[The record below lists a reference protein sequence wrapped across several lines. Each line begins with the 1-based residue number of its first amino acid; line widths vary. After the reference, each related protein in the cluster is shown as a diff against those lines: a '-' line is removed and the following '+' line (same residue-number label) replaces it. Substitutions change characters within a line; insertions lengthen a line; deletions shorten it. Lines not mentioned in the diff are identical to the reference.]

1 MQRVLNLPRLHKQL
15 LAAVVDAICL
25 PLMFIVAIWLRYEG
39 FNLGLFQH
47 YQALII
53 AVPFIAIPIFI
64 RIGLYRAVIRFIDQ
78 RIISVVM
85 FGVSLAVLLLAFV
98 SVMLHITPLSRA
110 IFGFFWAGSILYVG
124 ASRFLAR
131 AWLLQVDRE
140 ENATRIA
147 IYGAGRAG
155 AQLAIALRSGTDAV
169 CVAFIDDNKNLQGST
184 IAGIK
189 VYAPQALADLVA
201 RHEISEVLLA
211 MPSLSKHKQKYIL
224 EQIEGLKIKTRVTP
238 SIQSLVNGE
247 LRYTD
252 IREVEIEDLLGRDQ
266 VSPDQRLLASCIA
279 GKNVMVTG
287 AGGSIG
293 SELCRQI
300 LRQNPRQLV
309 LFEVS
314 EYALYAIEQELS
326 QLRQQLT
333 ISCEILPFLGSVQD
347 QNRLEKIISQR
358 QIDTLYHAAAYKHVP
373 LVEHNPLE
381 GIRNNVFGTL
391 AVAQA
396 AMRQH
401 VKNFVLISTDK
412 AVRPTNVMGATKRL
426 AELILQALARQQK
439 ATRFCMVRFGNVLGS
454 SGSVVPL
461 FRKQI
466 MAGGPITL
474 THPEITRYFMTIPEA
489 AQLVLQAGAMGE
501 GGDVFVLDMGEP
513 VRILDLA
520 KRMVH
525 LSGLEV
531 KSEATPNGSIEIHHV
546 GLRPGEK
553 LYEELLIG
561 DNVEG
566 TSHPLIM
573 RAQEKELSWD
583 ELQTY
588 LQQLDQACRDF
599 DCAQMRQVLLAT
611 VAEYQPQ
618 CGIEDWLWSEQ
629 VAATAHK
636 HSDCGKLDDET
647 NDETDSA
654 ANNEFSSPNLSSSSA
669 APHSLH

>member
-1 MQRVLNLPRLHKQL
+1 MMQSLLNLPRLHKQAV
-15 LAAVVDAICL
+15 AAVADALCL
-25 PLMFIVAIWLRYEG
+25 PLTFILAIWLRYET
-39 FNLGLFQH
+39 FNAELFNH
-47 YQALII
+47 YFWLIVS
-53 AVPFIAIPIFI
+53 VPLIAIPVFI

-78 RIISVVM
+78 KIISVVV
-85 FGVSLAVLLLAFV
+85 FGVSLSVLILAFV

-110 IFGFFWAGSILYVG
+110 VFGFFWAGSILYVG

-131 AWLLQVDRE
+131 AWLLQADMP
-140 ENATRIA
+140 ENAIRIA
-147 IYGAGRAG
+147 IYGAGKAG
-155 AQLAIALRSGTDAV
+155 AQLATALRAGGEYV
-169 CVAFIDDNKNLQGST
+169 CIAFIDDNKHIQGST
-184 IAGIK
+184 IGGVK
-189 VYAPQALADLVA
+189 VFAPQKLQELAE
-201 RHEISEVLLA
+201 RHDIREILLA
-211 MPSLSKHKQKYIL
+211 MPSISKTRQKQVLDDL
-224 EQIEGLKIKTRVTP
+224 EPLKLKIKVTP

-247 LRYTD
+247 LRVQD
-252 IREVEIEDLLGRDQ
+252 IREVEIEDLLGRDP
-266 VSPDQRLLASCIA
+266 VEPDSRLLSQCIT
-279 GKNVMVTG
+279 GKRVLVTG

-300 LRQNPRQLV
+300 LRQKPAKLI
-309 LFEVS
+309 LLEMS

-326 QLRQQLT
+326 GLRQQLKLDV
-333 ISCEILPFLGSVQD
+333 EILPFLGSIQD
-347 QNRLEKIISQR
+347 SAKLMRIFTTCEVES
-358 QIDTLYHAAAYKHVP
+358 LYHAAAYKHVP
-373 LVEHNPLE
+373 LVEHNPAE
-381 GIRNNVFGTL
+381 GILNNVFGTL

-396 AMRQH
+396 AMAAK

-426 AELILQALARQQK
+426 AELILQACARRQQH
-439 ATRFCMVRFGNVLGS
+439 TRFCMVRFGNVLGS

-513 VRILDLA
+513 VRIIDLA
-520 KRMVH
+520 RRMVH

-531 KSEATPNGSIEIHHV
+531 KCEATPDGTIEIHHV

-573 RAQEKELSWD
+573 RAQESELPWEQLHALLQ
-583 ELQTY
+583 ELQTACTKFDY
-588 LQQLDQACRDF
+588 PQIRALLLQI
-599 DCAQMRQVLLAT
+599 
-611 VAEYQPQ
+611 VAEYEPQ
-618 CGIEDWLWSEQ
+618 CGIEDLIWQ
-629 VAATAHK
+629 AQQADTATTGLA
-636 HSDCGKLDDET
+636 
-647 NDETDSA
+647 SA
-654 ANNEFSSPNLSSSSA
+654 NPTATGL
-669 APHSLH
+669 LH

>member
-1 MQRVLNLPRLHKQL
+1 MQSVLNLPRLQKQL
-15 LAAVVDAICL
+15 IAALADAVCL
-25 PLMFIVAIWLRYEG
+25 PLMFILAIWLRYET
-39 FNLGLFQH
+39 FNASLFNH
-47 YQALII
+47 YFWLI
-53 AVPFIAIPIFI
+53 VSSSLIAIPVFI

-78 RIISVVM
+78 KIISVVV
-85 FGVSLAVLLLAFV
+85 FGVTLSVLFMAFV
-98 SVMLHITPLSRA
+98 AVMLHITPLSRA
-110 IFGFFWAGSILYVG
+110 VFGFFWAGSILYVG

-131 AWLLQVDRE
+131 AWLLQADMA

-147 IYGAGRAG
+147 IYGAGKAG
-155 AQLAIALRSGTDAV
+155 AQLATALRAGGEYV
-169 CVAFIDDNKNLQGST
+169 CNAFIDDNKSIQGST
-184 IAGIK
+184 IGGVK
-189 VYAPQALADLVA
+189 VFAPELLKDLAE
-201 RHEISEVLLA
+201 RHDIREILLA
-211 MPSLSKHKQKYIL
+211 MPSISKTRQKQIL
-224 EQIEGLKIKTRVTP
+224 DQLESLKLKIKVTP

-247 LRYTD
+247 LRLQD

-266 VSPDQRLLASCIA
+266 VEPDTRLLSICIT
-279 GKNVMVTG
+279 GKRVMVTG

-300 LRQNPRQLV
+300 LRQRPAKLV
-309 LFEVS
+309 LLEMS
-314 EYALYAIEQELS
+314 EYALYAIEQELTG
-326 QLRQQLT
+326 LRQQLKLDV
-333 ISCEILPFLGSVQD
+333 EILPFLGSILDSAKLDRIFTTCEV
-347 QNRLEKIISQR
+347 E
-358 QIDTLYHAAAYKHVP
+358 TLYHAAAYKHVP
-373 LVEHNPLE
+373 LVEHNPAE

-391 AVAQA
+391 SVAQA
-396 AMRQH
+396 AMAAK

-426 AELILQALARQQK
+426 AELILQACSRRQQH
-439 ATRFCMVRFGNVLGS
+439 TRFCMVRFGNVLGS

-513 VRILDLA
+513 VRIIDLA
-520 KRMVH
+520 RRMVH

-531 KSEATPNGSIEIHHV
+531 KSENTPDGTIEIQHV

-573 RAQEKELSWD
+573 RAQESELPWD
-583 ELQTY
+583 QLNALLQNLQTACTAFDY
-588 LQQLDQACRDF
+588 EQIRALLLQI
-599 DCAQMRQVLLAT
+599 
-611 VAEYQPQ
+611 VAEYEPQ
-618 CGIEDWLWSEQ
+618 CGIEDLIWQ
-629 VAATAHK
+629 AQQTGPKDQTAT
-636 HSDCGKLDDET
+636 GL
-647 NDETDSA
+647 
-654 ANNEFSSPNLSSSSA
+654 
-669 APHSLH
+669 LH

>member
-1 MQRVLNLPRLHKQL
+1 MQSLLNLPRIHKQL
-15 LAAVVDAICL
+15 LAAVADAVCL
-25 PLMFIVAIWLRYEG
+25 PMTFVLAVWLRYDS
-39 FNLGLFQH
+39 FSAALFSH
-47 YQALII
+47 YFWLIVS
-53 AVPFIAIPIFI
+53 VPFIAIPVFI

-78 RIISVVM
+78 KIISVVV
-85 FGVSLAVLLLAFV
+85 FGVTLSVLLLVFV
-98 SVMLHITPLSRA
+98 SLMLHIMPLSRA
-110 IFGFFWAGSILYVG
+110 VFGFFWAGSILYVG

-131 AWLLQVDRE
+131 AWLLQADMT

-147 IYGAGRAG
+147 IYGAGKAG
-155 AQLAIALRSGTDAV
+155 AQLATALRAGGEYV
-169 CVAFIDDNKNLQGST
+169 CVAFIDDAKPVQGST
-184 IAGIK
+184 IGGVK
-189 VYAPQALADLVA
+189 VFAPDQLPALAE
-201 RHEISEVLLA
+201 RHEIREILLA
-211 MPSLSKHKQKYIL
+211 MPSISKTRQKQVLDQL
-224 EQIEGLKIKTRVTP
+224 EPLKLKIKVTP

-247 LRYTD
+247 LRVQD

-266 VSPDQRLLASCIA
+266 VEPDARLLSICIT
-279 GKNVMVTG
+279 GKRVMVTG

-300 LRQNPRQLV
+300 LRQRPAKLV
-309 LFEVS
+309 LLEMS
-314 EYALYAIEQELS
+314 EYALYAIEQELTG
-326 QLRQQLT
+326 LRQQLKLDV
-333 ISCEILPFLGSVQD
+333 EILPFLGSILDSAKLDRIFTTCEV
-347 QNRLEKIISQR
+347 E
-358 QIDTLYHAAAYKHVP
+358 TLYHAAAYKHVP
-373 LVEHNPLE
+373 LVEHNPAE

-391 AVAQA
+391 SVAQA
-396 AMRQH
+396 AMAAR

-426 AELILQALARQQK
+426 AELILQACSRRQQH
-439 ATRFCMVRFGNVLGS
+439 TRFCMVRFGNVLGS

-513 VRILDLA
+513 VRIIDLA
-520 KRMVH
+520 RRMVH

-531 KSEATPNGSIEIHHV
+531 KSEATPDGTIEIQHV

-573 RAQEKELSWD
+573 RAQENELPWD
-583 ELQTY
+583 QLNALLQDLNAACTAFDY
-588 LQQLDQACRDF
+588 TQIRALLLQI
-599 DCAQMRQVLLAT
+599 
-611 VAEYQPQ
+611 VAEYEPQ
-618 CGIEDWLWSEQ
+618 CGIEDLIWQAQQTGSEDQ
-629 VAATAHK
+629 TVT
-636 HSDCGKLDDET
+636 GL
-647 NDETDSA
+647 
-654 ANNEFSSPNLSSSSA
+654 
-669 APHSLH
+669 LH

>member
-1 MQRVLNLPRLHKQL
+1 MMQSVLNLPRLQKQL
-15 LAAVVDAICL
+15 IAALADAICL
-25 PLMFIVAIWLRYEG
+25 PLMFILAIWLRYET
-39 FNLGLFQH
+39 FNASLFNH
-47 YQALII
+47 YFWLI
-53 AVPFIAIPIFI
+53 VSSSLIAIPVFI

-78 RIISVVM
+78 KIISVVV
-85 FGVSLAVLLLAFV
+85 FGVTLSVLFMAFV
-98 SVMLHITPLSRA
+98 AVMLHITPLSRA
-110 IFGFFWAGSILYVG
+110 VFGFFWAGSILYVG

-131 AWLLQVDRE
+131 AWLLQADMA

-147 IYGAGRAG
+147 IYGAGKAG
-155 AQLAIALRSGTDAV
+155 AQLATALRAGGEYV
-169 CVAFIDDNKNLQGST
+169 CTAFIDDNKSIQGST
-184 IAGIK
+184 IGGVK
-189 VYAPQALADLVA
+189 VFAPELLKDLAE
-201 RHEISEVLLA
+201 RHDIREILLA
-211 MPSLSKHKQKYIL
+211 MPSISKTRQKQIL
-224 EQIEGLKIKTRVTP
+224 DQLEPLKLKIKVTP

-247 LRYTD
+247 LRLQD

-266 VSPDQRLLASCIA
+266 VEPDARLLSICIT
-279 GKNVMVTG
+279 GKRVMVTG

-300 LRQNPRQLV
+300 LRQRPAKLV
-309 LFEVS
+309 LLEMS
-314 EYALYAIEQELS
+314 EYALYAIEQELTG
-326 QLRQQLT
+326 LRQQLKLDV
-333 ISCEILPFLGSVQD
+333 EILPFLGSILDSAKLDRIFTTCEV
-347 QNRLEKIISQR
+347 E
-358 QIDTLYHAAAYKHVP
+358 TLYHAAAYKHVP
-373 LVEHNPLE
+373 LVEHNPAE

-391 AVAQA
+391 SVAQA
-396 AMRQH
+396 AMAAK

-426 AELILQALARQQK
+426 AELILQACSRRQQH
-439 ATRFCMVRFGNVLGS
+439 TRFCMVRFGNVLGS

-513 VRILDLA
+513 VRIIDLA
-520 KRMVH
+520 RRMVH

-531 KSEATPNGSIEIHHV
+531 KSESTPDGTIEIQHV

-573 RAQEKELSWD
+573 RAQESELPWD
-583 ELQTY
+583 QLNALLQNLHAACTAFDY
-588 LQQLDQACRDF
+588 EQIRALLLQI
-599 DCAQMRQVLLAT
+599 
-611 VAEYQPQ
+611 VAEYDPQ
-618 CGIEDWLWSEQ
+618 CGIEDLIWQAQQVGAEEQ
-629 VAATAHK
+629 TATV
-636 HSDCGKLDDET
+636 L
-647 NDETDSA
+647 
-654 ANNEFSSPNLSSSSA
+654 
-669 APHSLH
+669 LH

>member
-1 MQRVLNLPRLHKQL
+1 MHSLLNLPRLHKQAI
-15 LAAVVDAICL
+15 AAVMDAICL
-25 PLMFIVAIWLRYEG
+25 PLTFVLAIWLRYDV
-39 FNLGLFQH
+39 FDLSLLQH
-47 YQALII
+47 YQWLIFS
-53 AVPFIAIPIFI
+53 VPLVSIPIFI

-78 RIISVVM
+78 KIISVVVI
-85 FGVSLAVLLLAFV
+85 GVSTAVLLLAFI

-131 AWLLQVDRE
+131 AWLLQADMSEDAVRV
-140 ENATRIA
+140 A
-147 IYGAGRAG
+147 IYGAGKAG
-155 AQLAIALRSGTDAV
+155 AQLATALRSGSDSV
-169 CVAFIDDNKNLQGST
+169 CVAFIDDNKHLQGST
-184 IAGIK
+184 IGGIQ
-189 VYAPQALADLVA
+189 VAAPDKLAELAA
-201 RHEISEVLLA
+201 RHDIREILLA
-211 MPSLSKHKQKYIL
+211 MPSISKTRQKQIL
-224 EQIEGLKIKTRVTP
+224 DQLEPLKLKIKVTP

-247 LRYTD
+247 LRVQD

-266 VSPDQRLLASCIA
+266 VEPDARLLALCITD
-279 GKNVMVTG
+279 KVVMVTG

-300 LRQNPRQLV
+300 LRQRPAKLV
-309 LFEVS
+309 LLEMS

-326 QLRQQLT
+326 HLRQQWKLDM
-333 ISCEILPFLGSVQD
+333 EILPFLGTILDSDKLDRIFSTCQV
-347 QNRLEKIISQR
+347 
-358 QIDTLYHAAAYKHVP
+358 DTLYHAAAYKHVP
-373 LVEHNPLE
+373 LVEHNPVE

-391 AVAQA
+391 TVAQA
-396 AMRQH
+396 AMRAGI
-401 VKNFVLISTDK
+401 KNFVLISTDK

-426 AELILQALARQQK
+426 AELILQAGAKRQQ

-466 MAGGPITL
+466 MQGGPITL

-513 VRILDLA
+513 VRIIDLA
-520 KRMVH
+520 RRMVH

-531 KSEATPNGSIEIHHV
+531 KCEATPNGSIEIHHV

-573 RAQEKELSWD
+573 RAQENDIPWEI
-583 ELQTY
+583 LQVL
-588 LQQLDQACRDF
+588 LQQLEQACSAF
-599 DCAQMRQVLLAT
+599 DYAQIRALLLQT
-611 VAEYQPQ
+611 VAEYEPQ
-618 CGIEDWLWSEQ
+618 CGIEDLIWQARQGNSGSDLSP
-629 VAATAHK
+629 AATV
-636 HSDCGKLDDET
+636 
-647 NDETDSA
+647 
-654 ANNEFSSPNLSSSSA
+654 
-669 APHSLH
+669 LH